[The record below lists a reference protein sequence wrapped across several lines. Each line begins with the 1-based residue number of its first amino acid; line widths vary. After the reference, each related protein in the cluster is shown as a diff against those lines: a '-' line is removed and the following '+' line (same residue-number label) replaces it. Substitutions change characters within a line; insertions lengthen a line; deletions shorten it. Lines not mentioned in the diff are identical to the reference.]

1 MVYRLKDKG
10 QRISGGYEIIDPNRP
25 LRLFVLGVQKPS
37 VEFLHPNKV
46 DWLATRKS
54 NPMTVGCAV
63 DPETVPRMVRRCGK
77 QSVHVVDVGVTHDT
91 MLISER
97 VRDVMEHAEP
107 GVHQFL
113 PVDVYISPRPFEIG
127 EAPVA
132 RSYWLVVGQHFDFV
146 SAEDTHQPRAAVIN
160 PDGSTAPRLWDFS
173 GTLTNQPKSNA
184 PVIFDREAIG
194 ERQMWV
200 DRSFIN
206 AHHPFI
212 SDDLGREMIEMNLY
226 GAEFQHFD
234 EA

>member
-1 MVYRLKDKG
+1 MVYRLKD
-10 QRISGGYEIIDPNRP
+10 RALSISAGYEIIDPDRP
-25 LRLFVLGVQKPS
+25 LRFGLFGVQEPS
-37 VEFLHPNKV
+37 VQFLHPDKV
-46 DWLATRKS
+46 DWRAKRKS

-63 DPETVPRMVRRCGK
+63 DPKTVPRMARWCAKQLVR
-77 QSVHVVDVGVTHDT
+77 VVDVDSTQAT

-97 VRDVMEHAEP
+97 VRDVMERTEP

-113 PVDVYISPRPFEIG
+113 PVDIYLGPRPFETG